1 MTMVIDLMQR
11 AQLNIELMDVEESA
25 NCADDHIAIHDGR
38 DSSAP
43 LLAKICGDKHVSYTL
58 SIYIISILLLSLY
71 YIYISIPVEISI
83 N

>member
-1 MTMVIDLMQR
+1 MVIDLMQR

-58 SIYIISILLLSLY
+58 SIYIYYLHIIIISIL
-71 YIYISIPVEISI
+71 YIY
-83 N
+83 